1 MTSTARTRKP
11 PVPGSARSAL
21 AHREFRVMWLSSFT
35 SSIGVWMQQVVL
47 PAYVYSRTKSASTV
61 AIFSIAQMGPLL
73 LLSIPAGVMADKFER
88 RKWLVFAQL
97 TQMTGSFALGVLATM
112 DAAIPALFLAQLV
125 VGIGNSC
132 NAPAF
137 SAVLPSLV
145 PPEDLGGS
153 ISLSSVSV
161 NASRVAGP
169 IVAAVLMNAGLHT
182 EHIFFINSCAYLI
195 VMSAVLR
202 ITMPKVEKTNES
214 GLRSLTLGFRVARE
228 RPVIGRVL
236 LTMFSFSLFSLPFV
250 GLFPAVADLAFGI
263 QPKTAL
269 YKWLYAVWG
278 LGAMFGALAVGTV
291 LATEDKRTTARR
303 GFVLF
308 AVALALFASAP
319 NVPLAFVTGFLLGTT
334 YFSTTTALMTVLQS
348 RLELAVRAR
357 VLSLWFMAFGGTI
370 PLGNMIFGPIMD
382 SIGARPVMYFGAA
395 WALVLAWWCNIHKL
409 DRAAAEDGA
418 FLAAGQSLAS
428 PAGPATTPEQGA

>member
-1 MTSTARTRKP
+1 MSTREKKP
-11 PVPGSARSAL
+11 PTPGSARSAL
-21 AHREFRVMWLSSFT
+21 AHRDFRQMWLSSFT

-61 AIFSIAQMGPLL
+61 AVFSIAQMGPLL
-73 LLSIPAGVMADKFER
+73 LLSIPAGVMADKFDR
-88 RKWLVFAQL
+88 RKWLVFAQV
-97 TQMTGSFALGVLATM
+97 TQMAGSFLLGVLASM

-125 VGIGNSC
+125 VGIGNSL

-161 NASRVAGP
+161 NGSRVTGP
-169 IVAAVLMNAGLHT
+169 IIAALLMNLGVQT
-182 EHIFFINSCAYLI
+182 PHIFFINSCMYLI

-202 ITMPKVEKTNES
+202 ITMPKSVKTDES
-214 GLRSLTLGFRVARE
+214 GWRSLTLGIRVARE

-236 LTMFSFSLFSLPFV
+236 LTMFSFSLLSLPYV
-250 GLFPAVADLAFGI
+250 GLFPAVADLNFGI

-269 YKWLYAVWG
+269 YKWLYATWG
-278 LGAMFGALAVGTV
+278 LGAMFGALAVGTF
-291 LATEDKRTTARR
+291 LATEDKRKTARR
-303 GFVLF
+303 GFGIF

-319 NVPLAFVTGFLLGTT
+319 NIPLAFVTGFFLGTT

-370 PLGNMIFGPIMD
+370 PLGNMLFGPVMD
-382 SIGARPVMYFGAA
+382 SIGARPVLYFGAV
-395 WALVLAWWCNIHKL
+395 WSLFLVFYCNIEKL
-409 DRAAAEDGA
+409 DRRAAEEA
-418 FLAAGQSLAS
+418 AYLAAGN
-428 PAGPATTPEQGA
+428 PTV

>member
-1 MTSTARTRKP
+1 MSTRTRRQ

-21 AHREFRVMWLSSFT
+21 AHRDFRVMWMSSFT

-47 PAYVYSRTKSASTV
+47 PAYVYSRTQSASTV
-61 AIFSIAQMGPLL
+61 AVFSIAQMGPLL

-88 RKWLVFAQL
+88 RRWLVFAQL
-97 TQMTGSFALGVLATM
+97 VQMTGSFSLGVLAGI
-112 DAAIPALFLAQLV
+112 DAAIPALFVAQLV
-125 VGIGNSC
+125 VGIGNSL

-161 NASRVAGP
+161 NGSRVAGP
-169 IVAAVLMNAGLHT
+169 IVAALLMNAGLNT
-182 EHIFFINSCAYLI
+182 EHIFFINSCTYLI

-202 ITMPKVEKTNES
+202 ITLPRAEKTPES
-214 GLRSLTLGFRVARE
+214 GLRSLTLGIRVARD

-236 LTMFSFSLFSLPFV
+236 LTMFSFSLLSLPFV

-263 QPKTAL
+263 QPRTAL

-308 AVALALFASAP
+308 GIALALFASAP

-370 PLGNMIFGPIMD
+370 PIGNMIFGPVMD
-382 SIGARPVMYFGAA
+382 SIGARPVLYFGAA
-395 WALVLAWWCNIHKL
+395 WAFVLSWWCNIHTL
-409 DRAAAEDGA
+409 DLRAAEDA
-418 FLAAGQSLAS
+418 AILAARTATARGDTAGEAS
-428 PAGPATTPEQGA
+428 P

>member
-1 MTSTARTRKP
+1 MSESTRQKKVPT
-11 PVPGSARSAL
+11 PGSARAAL
-21 AHREFRVMWLSSFT
+21 AHPQFRRMWLSSFT

-47 PAYVYSRTKSASTV
+47 PAYIYSRTKSASTV
-61 AIFSIAQMGPLL
+61 AVFSFAQMGPLL

-88 RKWLVFAQL
+88 RKWIVFAQVI
-97 TQMTGSFALGVLATM
+97 QMTGSALLGIFSSLH
-112 DAAIPALFLAQLV
+112 AAIPALFMAQLV
-125 VGIGNSC
+125 VGIGNSL

-161 NASRVAGP
+161 NGSRVTGP
-169 IVAAVLMNAGLHT
+169 IVAAILMNAGVQT
-182 EHIFFINSCAYLI
+182 QHIFFINACIYLI

-202 ITMPKVEKTNES
+202 ITMPKSEKTTES
-214 GLRSLTLGFRVARE
+214 GWRSLTLGIRVARE

-236 LTMFSFSLFSLPFV
+236 LSMFSFSLFSLTFV

-263 QPKTAL
+263 PPKTAT
-269 YKWLYAVWG
+269 YKWLYATWG
-278 LGAMFGALAVGTV
+278 FGSMLGALAVGTF

-303 GFVLF
+303 GFAMF
-308 AVALALFASAP
+308 AVALALFASSP
-319 NVPLAFVTGFLLGTT
+319 NIPLAFVTGFVLGTT

-370 PLGNMIFGPIMD
+370 PIGNMIFGPIMD
-382 SIGARPVMYFGAA
+382 SIGPRPVLYFGSL
-395 WALVLAWWCNIHKL
+395 WALFLAWWCNIHKL
-409 DRAAAEDGA
+409 DHKAAEDA
-418 FLAAGQSLAS
+418 SFLAAGVDR
-428 PAGPATTPEQGA
+428 G

>member
-1 MTSTARTRKP
+1 MSRSPREKKP

-21 AHREFRVMWLSSFT
+21 RNRDFRVMWTSSFT

-47 PAYVYSRTKSASTV
+47 PAYIYSRTRSASTV
-61 AIFSIAQMGPLL
+61 AIFTFAQLGPLL

-88 RKWLVFAQL
+88 RKWLVFAQVI
-97 TQMTGSFALGVLATM
+97 QMTGSVCLGIFSSM
-112 DAAIPALFLAQLV
+112 DAAIPVLFAAQLV
-125 VGIGNSC
+125 VGIGNSL

-161 NASRVAGP
+161 NGSRVMGP
-169 IVAAVLMNAGLHT
+169 IIAALLMNSGVT
-182 EHIFFINSCAYLI
+182 TSQIFFINSCTYLI

-202 ITMPKVEKTNES
+202 ITLPAAARSPEK
-214 GLRSLTLGFRVARE
+214 GLRSLTLGLRVARE

-236 LTMFSFSLFSLPFV
+236 LTMFSFSLLSLPFV

-263 QPKTAL
+263 EPRTPL
-269 YKWLYAVWG
+269 YKWLYATWG

-303 GFVLF
+303 GFLLF
-308 AVALALFASAP
+308 AVALTLFASSP

-348 RLELAVRAR
+348 RLELQVRAR

-370 PLGNMIFGPIMD
+370 PIGNIIFGPVMD
-382 SIGARPVMYFGAA
+382 SVGARPVLYLGAA
-395 WALVLAWWCNIHKL
+395 WAVFLSWWCNIQKL
-409 DRAAAEDGA
+409 DHRAAEDA
-418 FLAAGQSLAS
+418 SYLAAGIDPDQRI
-428 PAGPATTPEQGA
+428 

>member
-1 MTSTARTRKP
+1 
-11 PVPGSARSAL
+11 
-21 AHREFRVMWLSSFT
+21 MWASSLT

-47 PAYVYSRTKSASTV
+47 PAYIYSRTRSASTV
-61 AIFSIAQMGPLL
+61 AIFTFAQLGPLL
-73 LLSIPAGVMADKFER
+73 LLSIPAGVMADKFDR
-88 RKWLVFAQL
+88 RRWLVFAQL
-97 TQMTGSFALGVLATM
+97 TQMTGSVCLGIFASL
-112 DAAIPALFLAQLV
+112 DAAIPVLFAAQLL
-125 VGIGNSC
+125 VGVGNSL

-161 NASRVAGP
+161 NGSRVMGP
-169 IVAAVLMNAGLHT
+169 IIAALLMNSGVTTAQ
-182 EHIFFINSCAYLI
+182 IFFINSCTYLI

-202 ITMPKVEKTNES
+202 ITLPVAPRTSEK
-214 GLRSLTLGFRVARE
+214 GLKSLTLGLRVARE

-236 LTMFSFSLFSLPFV
+236 LTMFSFSLLSLPFV

-263 QPKTAL
+263 EPRTPL
-269 YKWLYAVWG
+269 YKWLYATWG

-303 GFVLF
+303 GFLLF
-308 AVALALFASAP
+308 AVALTLFASAP

-348 RLELAVRAR
+348 RLELQVRAR

-370 PLGNMIFGPIMD
+370 PIGNIIFGPMMD
-382 SIGARPVMYFGAA
+382 SIGARPVLYLGAA
-395 WALVLAWWCNIHKL
+395 WALFLSWWCNIHRI
-409 DRAAAEDGA
+409 DMRAAEDA
-418 FLAAGQSLAS
+418 SFLAAGID
-428 PAGPATTPEQGA
+428 PDTRT

>member
-1 MTSTARTRKP
+1 
-11 PVPGSARSAL
+11 
-21 AHREFRVMWLSSFT
+21 
-35 SSIGVWMQQVVL
+35 MQQVVL
-47 PAYVYSRTKSASTV
+47 PAYIYSRTRSASTV
-61 AIFSIAQMGPLL
+61 AIFTFAQLGPLL
-73 LLSIPAGVMADKFER
+73 LLSIPAGVMADKFDR
-88 RKWLVFAQL
+88 RRWLVFAQL
-97 TQMTGSFALGVLATM
+97 TQMTGSVCLGIFASL
-112 DAAIPALFLAQLV
+112 DAAIPVLFAAQLL
-125 VGIGNSC
+125 VGVGNSM

-161 NASRVAGP
+161 NGSRVMGP
-169 IVAAVLMNAGLHT
+169 IIAALLMNSGVTTAQ
-182 EHIFFINSCAYLI
+182 IFFINSCTYLI

-202 ITMPKVEKTNES
+202 ITLPVAPKTSEK
-214 GLRSLTLGFRVARE
+214 GLKSLTLGLRVARE

-236 LTMFSFSLFSLPFV
+236 LTMFSFSLLSLPFV

-263 QPKTAL
+263 EPRTPL
-269 YKWLYAVWG
+269 YKWLYATWG

-303 GFVLF
+303 GFLLF
-308 AVALALFASAP
+308 AVALTLFASAP

-348 RLELAVRAR
+348 RLELQVRAR

-370 PLGNMIFGPIMD
+370 PIGNIIFGPMMD
-382 SIGARPVMYFGAA
+382 SIGARPVLYLGAA
-395 WALVLAWWCNIHKL
+395 WALFLSWWCNIHRI
-409 DRAAAEDGA
+409 DMRAAEDA
-418 FLAAGQSLAS
+418 SFLAAGID
-428 PAGPATTPEQGA
+428 PDTRT

>member
-1 MTSTARTRKP
+1 M
-11 PVPGSARSAL
+11 PGSARSAL
-21 AHREFRVMWLSSFT
+21 SNRDFRVMWASSLT

-47 PAYVYSRTKSASTV
+47 PAYIYSRTRSASTV
-61 AIFSIAQMGPLL
+61 AIFTFAQLGPLL
-73 LLSIPAGVMADKFER
+73 LLSIPAGVMADKFDR
-88 RKWLVFAQL
+88 RRWLVFAQL
-97 TQMTGSFALGVLATM
+97 IQMTGSVCLGIFASV
-112 DAAIPALFLAQLV
+112 DAAIPVLFAAQLV
-125 VGIGNSC
+125 VGIGNSL

-161 NASRVAGP
+161 NGSRVMGP
-169 IVAAVLMNAGLHT
+169 IIAALLMNSGVTTAQ
-182 EHIFFINSCAYLI
+182 IFFINSCTYLI

-202 ITMPKVEKTNES
+202 LNLPVAPKTSEK
-214 GLRSLTLGFRVARE
+214 GLKSLTLGLRVARD

-236 LTMFSFSLFSLPFV
+236 LTMFSFSLLSLPFV

-263 QPKTAL
+263 EPRTPL
-269 YKWLYAVWG
+269 YKWLYATWG

-303 GFVLF
+303 GFLLF
-308 AVALALFASAP
+308 AVALTLFASAP
-319 NVPLAFVTGFLLGTT
+319 NVPLAFMTGFLLGTT

-348 RLELAVRAR
+348 RLELQVRAR

-370 PLGNMIFGPIMD
+370 PIGNIIFGPMMD
-382 SIGARPVMYFGAA
+382 SIGARPVLYLGAV
-395 WALVLAWWCNIHKL
+395 WALFLSWWCNIHRI
-409 DRAAAEDGA
+409 DARAAEDA
-418 FLAAGQSLAS
+418 SLLAAGID
-428 PAGPATTPEQGA
+428 PDTRT